1 MEEQRPEVEQKR
13 LGTGMLVLA
22 WVAFG
27 ALAVYWFD
35 GMLDRQRNPNQA
47 VNTTFQDGAR
57 EVVLQRNRSG
67 HYITSGKINGKDVVF
82 MLDTG
87 ATTVAIPGKLADS
100 LELPIG
106 QEFLTQ
112 TANGVATSYSTRL
125 DSVSIGEIGLNNV
138 AAAVSPGLQMEQ
150 ILLGMSF
157 LQHVEFTQRGDV
169 LILRQYV
176 D

>member
-1 MEEQRPEVEQKR
+1 M
-13 LGTGMLVLA
+13 GTGMLVLA

-47 VNTTFQDGAR
+47 VNTIVQDGVR

-67 HYITSGKINGKDVVF
+67 HYITSGRINGKEVVF

-87 ATTVAIPGKLADS
+87 ATTVAIPGKLAAS
-100 LELPIG
+100 LELPQG
-106 QEFLTQ
+106 KQFYTQ

-125 DSVSIGEIGLNNV
+125 DTVSIGDIGLSNV
-138 AAAVSPGLQMEQ
+138 AAAVSPGLQMDQ

-157 LQHVEFTQRGDV
+157 LQHIEFTQRGDV
-169 LILRQYV
+169 LILRQYE